1 MEKKYLYNLLIVGLC
16 LVLGACNGYLDEIPQ
31 NKQKLSTTDD
41 YDQLLNNAYLTKVV
55 LPYIDVLTDDM
66 DYIAADRDP
75 GFANSSDTYLGAHL
89 WDNSIETTMPNG
101 DEAFENFYNS
111 IFNTN
116 VVIEN
121 IDHAVGDVLD
131 ETVVRQTRNHIK
143 GEAYALRAFR
153 YFYLVNM
160 YASPYDPATCE
171 TAPGIPINL
180 EITADDKVY
189 RRSSLKV
196 VYEQIVGDL
205 EKAIPLLEEN
215 PINNGKTRFSAIAAK
230 ALLAKVY
237 LYMKN
242 YQEVINELTSVVADI
257 NAKRNLSLVPMPQ
270 TFPNNLKTSK
280 DIIFAVQYLKGGVGE
295 SVHQNNRYRNND
307 NGNIISLEQAE
318 FENNDDNRKAL
329 VAPTGSGQRPG
340 KFDAPATNNETSA
353 DFPVMRCAEV
363 MLMYAEAA
371 NELSAIPTQEALD
384 ALNAVRI
391 NANLMGKT
399 LEELSTKEIFRQA
412 VYKERR
418 LELALEC
425 DRWFDIVRTGQMTT
439 VFPGIAAYR
448 QLYPIPQTEIENVS
462 DKDGWQNEGY
472 TVE

>member
-189 RRSSLKV
+189 RRS
-196 VYEQIVGDL
+196 
-205 EKAIPLLEEN
+205 
-215 PINNGKTRFSAIAAK
+215 
-230 ALLAKVY
+230 
-237 LYMKN
+237 
-242 YQEVINELTSVVADI
+242 
-257 NAKRNLSLVPMPQ
+257 
-270 TFPNNLKTSK
+270 
-280 DIIFAVQYLKGGVGE
+280 
-295 SVHQNNRYRNND
+295 
-307 NGNIISLEQAE
+307 
-318 FENNDDNRKAL
+318 
-329 VAPTGSGQRPG
+329 
-340 KFDAPATNNETSA
+340 
-353 DFPVMRCAEV
+353 
-363 MLMYAEAA
+363 
-371 NELSAIPTQEALD
+371 
-384 ALNAVRI
+384 
-391 NANLMGKT
+391 
-399 LEELSTKEIFRQA
+399 
-412 VYKERR
+412 
-418 LELALEC
+418 
-425 DRWFDIVRTGQMTT
+425 
-439 VFPGIAAYR
+439 
-448 QLYPIPQTEIENVS
+448 
-462 DKDGWQNEGY
+462 
-472 TVE
+472 

>member
-1 MEKKYLYNLLIVGLC
+1 MKKIIISIFTAIALSGCNDFIDLKPVDFPTEETFYTDVKGLEGAIIGIYDELQSSDQYGSKFMTLMEVRGDNVKNDNSGASGGITYQIEVFTETPANSNLSGAWLSLYKTIYRCNLVLQTVAEARNNKRSPVSEVYDLIIKDLIVAKGLPE
-16 LVLGACNGYLDEIPQ
+16 VWDE
-31 NKQKLSTTDD
+31 SERGRATS
-41 YDQLLNNAYLTKVV
+41 Y
-55 LPYIDVLTDDM
+55 
-66 DYIAADRDP
+66 AAR
-75 GFANSSDTYLGAHL
+75 
-89 WDNSIETTMPNG
+89 
-101 DEAFENFYNS
+101 
-111 IFNTN
+111 
-116 VVIEN
+116 
-121 IDHAVGDVLD
+121 
-131 ETVVRQTRNHIK
+131 
-143 GEAYALRAFR
+143 
-153 YFYLVNM
+153 
-160 YASPYDPATCE
+160 
-171 TAPGIPINL
+171 
-180 EITADDKVY
+180 
-189 RRSSLKV
+189 
-196 VYEQIVGDL
+196 
-205 EKAIPLLEEN
+205 
-215 PINNGKTRFSAIAAK
+215 

>member
-1 MEKKYLYNLLIVGLC
+1 MPKSVSTRSAYKMLTCIYLCRTLLFF
-16 LVLGACNGYLDEIPQ
+16 A
-31 NKQKLSTTDD
+31 
-41 YDQLLNNAYLTKVV
+41 
-55 LPYIDVLTDDM
+55 PY
-66 DYIAADRDP
+66 AD
-75 GFANSSDTYLGAHL
+75 F
-89 WDNSIETTMPNG
+89 
-101 DEAFENFYNS
+101 
-111 IFNTN
+111 
-116 VVIEN
+116 
-121 IDHAVGDVLD
+121 
-131 ETVVRQTRNHIK
+131 
-143 GEAYALRAFR
+143 
-153 YFYLVNM
+153 
-160 YASPYDPATCE
+160 
-171 TAPGIPINL
+171 
-180 EITADDKVY
+180 
-189 RRSSLKV
+189 
-196 VYEQIVGDL
+196 
-205 EKAIPLLEEN
+205 
-215 PINNGKTRFSAIAAK
+215 
-230 ALLAKVY
+230 
-237 LYMKN
+237 YMKN